1 MSARPLFAFI
11 LPPPLA
17 LQLAALCLV
26 LCLCCFLAPLKLRRA
41 TAPSKPCPVLS
52 CLPCGACVCVCVQR
66 RRLVA
71 QCAERLAEYR
81 HLVHA
86 AATGNADEAAARVSQ
101 NLDTLEAGQVSAH
114 LNPSP
119 QPHTRRDLIRDDSRH
134 RVCRHIV
141 QPPHLSSR

>member
-52 CLPCGACVCVCVQR
+52 CLPCGACARVCVC
-66 RRLVA
+66 
-71 QCAERLAEYR
+71 
-81 HLVHA
+81 A
-86 AATGNADEAAARVSQ
+86 AASAGGAVRGAAGGVPAPGPCCGNRE
-101 NLDTLEAGQVSAH
+101 
-114 LNPSP
+114 
-119 QPHTRRDLIRDDSRH
+119 RR
-134 RVCRHIV
+134 
-141 QPPHLSSR
+141 